1 MSKNY
6 ANEHPRNKKKNLDS
20 NVKVAARLESSELK
34 DMLRDEYNAYKK
46 DMFDKN
52 KKPLSFRKIKK
63 ILIEQVFPS
72 YKNK

>member
-6 ANEHPRNKKKNLDS
+6 ANEHPRNKKKNEDS
-20 NVKVAARLESSELK
+20 NIKVATSSELK
-34 DMLRDEYNAYKK
+34 EHLRNEYNAYKK
-46 DMFDKN
+46 DTFDKN

-72 YKNK
+72 NKKT

>member
-6 ANEHPRNKKKNLDS
+6 SNEHPKYKKETTDS
-20 NVKVAARLESSELK
+20 NVKVAVRSESSELK

-46 DMFDKN
+46 DMSMRN

-63 ILIEQVFPS
+63 ILLEQVFPS
-72 YKNK
+72 D